1 MHFSIRR
8 GDKQNK
14 KAASFLLS
22 TYSEH
27 MHIQEQVS
35 VYNCIPRDTV
45 FDTED
50 EARVFLLS
58 LGGGPSTVIVS
69 NHDVAVFT
77 NHTSRKMVRRV
88 CNLHT
93 RPCHVRRF
101 LSFTKLVSEQAD
113 CGIHT
118 TCSLTTGILACL

>member
-8 GDKQNK
+8 RDKQNK

-77 NHTSRKMVRRV
+77 NHTSRKMVRRE
-88 CNLHT
+88 H
-93 RPCHVRRF
+93 PF
-101 LSFTKLVSEQAD
+101 AIY
-113 CGIHT
+113 IHDHAT
-118 TCSLTTGILACL
+118 SGDFCPSQN